1 MTARRLGTTLC
12 RKMSAAPTRS
22 ADVVAGK
29 SFVTCSNGSNIFTK
43 VWGQPSSDR
52 KALALH
58 GYLDNSGSFDL
69 LGPALAKA

>member
-1 MTARRLGTTLC
+1 TF
-12 RKMSAAPTRS
+12 TRQ
-22 ADVVAGK
+22 
-29 SFVTCSNGSNIFTK
+29 

-69 LGPALAKA
+69 LGPALAKACSLCLD